1 MDLEQ
6 GLETKIRHPNRDNGM
21 MRIDFWGSHFRY
33 FQLTLWDKRFEFQSC
48 PPGHLSISDIGS
60 GTIILKIYR
69 KKTYLMIDLNG
80 ENQIQLDTL
89 GTPFSYPDCYGFWG
103 VKKINQF
110 KYAVVFG
117 NIETHYRIPG
127 SDESD
132 DSEDDR
138 DKDNNGSDD
147 DESAIPGNITRRSDV
162 VQLLFRLSTGYFE

>member
-6 GLETKIRHPNRDNGM
+6 GLETKIRHPYRDNGM
-21 MRIDFWGSHFRY
+21 MRIDLFSLAPANGDSHFRY

-48 PPGHLSISDIGS
+48 PPRHLSISDIGS

-89 GTPFSYPDCYGFWG
+89 GTPISYPDCYGFWG

-110 KYAVVFG
+110 KYDPVSENVA
-117 NIETHYRIPG
+117 THYRIPG

-132 DSEDDR
+132 
-138 DKDNNGSDD
+138 NSDD
-147 DESAIPGNITRRSDV
+147 NRDRLEPGK
-162 VQLLFRLSTGYFE
+162 